1 MFESLTDKLE
11 LTFKRLRGQGKIT
24 EKNID
29 DALREVRL
37 ALLEADVHV
46 KVVKNFIESIKAK
59 SLGQEVLQSLTPEQ
73 QFIKIVRDELI
84 GLLGGEYKDLD
95 LKTAPPVVIM
105 LVGLQ
110 GSGKTTTLAKLAR
123 HLKKDRKRSPFLVSA
138 DIYRPAAIEQ
148 LKILGRELD
157 LPVYDSNPDAFPVA
171 ICQQALD
178 EANKRF
184 CDVLL
189 IDTTG
194 RLHIDEELMQEL
206 ASIKDALRPHQ
217 ILFVAD
223 AMTGQDAVNQ
233 ALGFDGKLGLSG
245 IILTK
250 LDGDARGG
258 AALSIRDMVG
268 KPILFSGVGEKLD
281 ALEPFYPDRLASR
294 ILGMGDVLSLIDKV
308 QQNIEQKEAA
318 QIQKAFQKQQ
328 FTLEEFQLQLQQ
340 IKRMGSVGSLLEMIP
355 DRKKI
360 ASQVDTEQ
368 AEKEIKRVEAI
379 INSMTLGERRNPA
392 ILNGARRRRI
402 AQGSGTTVTDVNR
415 LMKQFLEMKKN
426 DAKGEQDGRA
436 IPIQSNAQ
444 PFQLKEMEE
453 S

>member
-11 LTFKRLRGQGKIT
+11 LTFKKLRGQGKIS

-37 ALLEADVHV
+37 ALLEADVHIT
-46 KVVKNFIESIKAK
+46 VVKNFLDAVKTK
-59 SLGQEVLQSLTPEQ
+59 SLNQEVLQSLTPEQ
-73 QFIKIVRDELI
+73 QFIKIVRDEMVN
-84 GLLGGEYKDLD
+84 LLGGEHRELD
-95 LKTAPPVVIM
+95 LKTAPPAVIM

-123 HLKKDRKRSPFLVSA
+123 HLKKNNKRSPYLVPA

-148 LKILGRELD
+148 LKILGQELQ
-157 LPVYDSNPDAFPVA
+157 LPVHDSNPELSPVVL
-171 ICQQALD
+171 CQQALE
-178 EANKRF
+178 EAKKRF

-189 IDTTG
+189 IDTAG
-194 RLHIDEELMQEL
+194 RLHIDQELMQEL
-206 ASIKDALRPHQ
+206 LSIKDAVRPHQ

-233 ALGFDGKLGLSG
+233 ASGFDSQLGLTG

-258 AALSIRDMVG
+258 AALSIRQMVG

-308 QQNIEQKEAA
+308 QQNVEQKEAVRL
-318 QIQKAFQKQQ
+318 QKAFQKQQ

-340 IKRMGSVGSLLEMIP
+340 IKKMGSVGNLLELIP
-355 DRKKI
+355 GGKKF
-360 ASQVDTEQ
+360 ASQVD
-368 AEKEIKRVEAI
+368 AEKAEQEMKRVEAI
-379 INSMTLGERRNPA
+379 INSMTLEERRNPA
-392 ILNGARRRRI
+392 ILNGGRRRRI

-415 LMKQFLEMKKN
+415 LMKQFMEMKKMMQRVSKLGMRSLFSRMPN
-426 DAKGEQDGRA
+426 
-436 IPIQSNAQ
+436 
-444 PFQLKEMEE
+444 PFH
-453 S
+453 

>member
-29 DALREVRL
+29 DALRDVRI
-37 ALLEADVHV
+37 ALLEADVHI
-46 KVVKNFIESIKAK
+46 KVVRSFLESVKAK
-59 SLGQEVLQSLTPEQ
+59 ALGQDVLQSLTAEQ
-73 QFIKIVRDELI
+73 QFIKIVHDELVV
-84 GLLGGEYKDLD
+84 LLGGENHELD

-110 GSGKTTTLAKLAR
+110 GSGKTTTVAKLAR
-123 HLKKDRKRSPFLVSA
+123 YLKREKKRSPYLVSA
-138 DIYRPAAIEQ
+138 DVYRPAAIEQ

-157 LPVYDSNPDAFPVA
+157 LPVHDSNPEISPVTLS
-171 ICQQALD
+171 QQALA
-178 EANKRF
+178 EAKKKF

-189 IDTTG
+189 IDTAG

-206 ASIKDALRPHQ
+206 AGIKDAVRPHQ

-233 ALGFDGKLGLSG
+233 AMGFDGKLDLSG

-258 AALSIRDMVG
+258 AALSIRQMVG
-268 KPILFSGVGEKLD
+268 KPILFSGVGEKLE
-281 ALEPFYPDRLASR
+281 ALDVFYPDRLASR

-308 QQNIEQKEAA
+308 QQTVEQKEAA
-318 QIQKAFQKQQ
+318 RIQKAFQKQQ

-340 IKRMGSVGSLLEMIP
+340 IKRMGSMSSLLDMIP
-355 DRKKI
+355 GGKKL
-360 ASQVDTEQ
+360 AGQVDTEK
-368 AEKEIKRVEAI
+368 AEQDLKRVEAI
-379 INSMTLGERRNPA
+379 INSMTLKERRDPA
-392 ILNGARRRRI
+392 ILNGSRRRRI
-402 AQGSGTTVTDVNR
+402 AQGSGTTVADVNR
-415 LMKQFLEMKKN
+415 LMKQFMEMKKMMQRVSKFGMRSLLN
-426 DAKGEQDGRA
+426 RM
-436 IPIQSNAQ
+436 PN
-444 PFQLKEMEE
+444 PFQ
-453 S
+453 

>member
-59 SLGQEVLQSLTPEQ
+59 SPGQEVLQSLTPEQ

-157 LPVYDSNPDAFPVA
+157 LPVYDSNPDASPVA

-178 EANKRF
+178 EAKKRF

-189 IDTTG
+189 IDTAG

-206 ASIKDALRPHQ
+206 ASIKDAVRPHQ

-328 FTLEEFQLQLQQ
+328 FTLEEFKLQLQQ

-355 DRKKI
+355 GGKKI

-392 ILNGARRRRI
+392 ILNGGRRRRI

-415 LMKQFLEMKKN
+415 LMKQFMEMKKMMQRVSKLGVRSMLSRMPN
-426 DAKGEQDGRA
+426 
-436 IPIQSNAQ
+436 
-444 PFQLKEMEE
+444 PFQ
-453 S
+453 

>member
-37 ALLEADVHV
+37 ALLEADVHI
-46 KVVKNFIESIKAK
+46 KVVKTFLDSIKGKA
-59 SLGQEVLQSLTPEQ
+59 LGQEVLQSLTPEQ
-73 QFIKIVRDELI
+73 QFIKIVRDEMAA
-84 GLLGGEYKDLD
+84 LLGGEHQELD
-95 LKTAPPVVIM
+95 LKTAPPAVIM
-105 LVGLQ
+105 MVGLQ
-110 GSGKTTTLAKLAR
+110 GSGKTTTIAKLAR
-123 HLKKDRKRSPFLVSA
+123 YLKKEQKRSPYLVPA
-138 DIYRPAAIEQ
+138 DVYRPAAIDQ
-148 LKILGRELD
+148 LKILGRELG
-157 LPVYDSNPDAFPVA
+157 LPVYDANPQMSPVGICRDAFG
-171 ICQQALD
+171 
-178 EANKRF
+178 EAKRQF

-189 IDTTG
+189 IDTAG

-206 ASIKDALRPHQ
+206 SAIKHAVPPHQ

-233 ALGFDGKLGLSG
+233 AAGFDGQLGLTG

-258 AALSIRDMVG
+258 AALSIRQMVG

-308 QQNIEQKEAA
+308 QQNVEQQEAA
-318 QIQKAFQKQQ
+318 RLQKAFLKQQ

-340 IKRMGSVGSLLEMIP
+340 IKKMGSMSSLLEMIP
-355 DRKKI
+355 GGNKL
-360 ASQVDTEQ
+360 ASQVDPGKAEQ
-368 AEKEIKRVEAI
+368 ELKRVEAI
-379 INSMTLGERRNPA
+379 INSMTLEERRNPA
-392 ILNGARRRRI
+392 ILNGSRRRRI
-402 AQGSGTTVTDVNR
+402 AQGSGTTVTDINR
-415 LMKQFLEMKKN
+415 LMKQFLEMKKMMQRVN
-426 DAKGEQDGRA
+426 KMGVRSLLGRM
-436 IPIQSNAQ
+436 PN
-444 PFQLKEMEE
+444 PFH
-453 S
+453 

>member
-11 LTFKRLRGQGKIT
+11 LTFKKLRGQGKIT

-37 ALLEADVHV
+37 ALLEADVHIR
-46 KVVKNFIESIKAK
+46 VVKNFLETVKAK

-73 QFIKIVRDELI
+73 QFLKIVRDELI
-84 GLLGGEYKDLD
+84 NLLGGEYRELD
-95 LKTAPPVVIM
+95 LKTAPPAVIM
-105 LVGLQ
+105 FVGLQ

-123 HLKKDRKRSPFLVSA
+123 HLKKEKKRTPYLVPA
-138 DIYRPAAIEQ
+138 DIYRPAAIDQ
-148 LKILGRELD
+148 LKILGRELE
-157 LPVYDSNPDAFPVA
+157 LPVYDSDPNLSPVVL
-171 ICQQALD
+171 CQQALE
-178 EANKRF
+178 EAKKRF

-189 IDTTG
+189 IDTAG
-194 RLHIDEELMQEL
+194 RLHIDDELMQEL
-206 ASIKDALRPHQ
+206 SAIKSAVRPHQ

-233 ALGFDGKLGLSG
+233 AIGFDGKVGLTG

-258 AALSIRDMVG
+258 AALSIREIVG

-308 QQNIEQKEAA
+308 QQNFEEKEAVRL
-318 QIQKAFQKQQ
+318 QKAFQKQQ

-340 IKRMGSVGSLLEMIP
+340 IKKMGSVGSLLELIP
-355 DRKKI
+355 GGNKL
-360 ASQVDTEQ
+360 ASQVDADK
-368 AEKEIKRVEAI
+368 AEKEMKRVEAI
-379 INSMTLGERRNPA
+379 INSMTLEERRNPA
-392 ILNGARRRRI
+392 ILNGRRRQRI

-415 LMKQFLEMKKN
+415 LMKQFMEMKKMMQRVSKMGMRSLFN
-426 DAKGEQDGRA
+426 RM
-436 IPIQSNAQ
+436 PN
-444 PFQLKEMEE
+444 PFQ
-453 S
+453 

>member
-29 DALREVRL
+29 DALRDVRL

-46 KVVKNFIESIKAK
+46 QVVKTFLEAVKTK
-59 SLGQEVLQSLTPEQ
+59 SMGQEVLQSLTPEQ
-73 QFIKIVRDELI
+73 QFIKIVRDEMI
-84 GLLGGEYKDLD
+84 TLLGGEHQDID
-95 LKTAPPVVIM
+95 LKTAPPAVIM

-123 HLKKDRKRSPFLVSA
+123 YLKKDKKRTPYLVPA
-138 DIYRPAAIEQ
+138 DVYRPAAIEQ
-148 LKILGRELD
+148 LKILGGELE
-157 LPVYDSNPDAFPVA
+157 LPVYDADPQTSPVV
-171 ICQQALD
+171 ICQRALQQA
-178 EANKRF
+178 KQKF

-189 IDTTG
+189 IDTAG

-206 ASIKDALRPHQ
+206 AAIKDAVRPHQ

-223 AMTGQDAVNQ
+223 SMTGQDAVNQ
-233 ALGFDGKLGLSG
+233 ARGFDGQLGLSG

-258 AALSIRDMVG
+258 AALSIRQMVG
-268 KPILFSGVGEKLD
+268 KPILFSGIGEKLD

-308 QQNIEQKEAA
+308 QQNVEQKEAA
-318 QIQKAFQKQQ
+318 RLQQAFQKQQ

-340 IKRMGSVGSLLEMIP
+340 IKRMGPVGNLLEMIP
-355 DRKKI
+355 GGKKL
-360 ASQVDTEQ
+360 ASQVDSEKAEQ
-368 AEKEIKRVEAI
+368 ELKRVEAI
-379 INSMTLGERRNPA
+379 INSMTRQERRNPA
-392 ILNGARRRRI
+392 ILNGSRRRRI
-402 AQGSGTTVTDVNR
+402 AQGSGTTVTDINR
-415 LMKQFLEMKKN
+415 LMKQFLEMKKMMQRVS
-426 DAKGEQDGRA
+426 KGGMRSLLSRM
-436 IPIQSNAQ
+436 PN
-444 PFQLKEMEE
+444 PFH
-453 S
+453 

>member
-24 EKNID
+24 ETNID
-29 DALREVRL
+29 DALRDVRL
-37 ALLEADVHV
+37 ALLEADVHL
-46 KVVKNFIESIKAK
+46 KVVKTFLDAVKAK
-59 SLGQEVLQSLTPEQ
+59 AMGQEVLQSLTPEQ
-73 QFIKIVRDELI
+73 QFVGIVRDELI
-84 GLLGGEYKDLD
+84 QLLGGEYREFD
-95 LKTAPPVVIM
+95 LKSAPPVVIM

-123 HLKKDRKRSPFLVSA
+123 YLKKEKKRTPYLVPA

-148 LKILGRELD
+148 LKILGNELE
-157 LPVYDSNPDAFPVA
+157 LPVYDSDPKMSAVA
-171 ICQQALD
+171 ICQRALE
-178 EANKRF
+178 EAKKKF

-189 IDTTG
+189 IDTAG

-206 ASIKDALRPHQ
+206 ASIKDAVRPHQ

-223 AMTGQDAVNQ
+223 SMTGQDAVNQ

-258 AALSIRDMVG
+258 AALSIREMVG

-308 QQNIEQKEAA
+308 QQNVEQKEAERL
-318 QIQKAFQKQQ
+318 QQAFQKQQ

-340 IKRMGSVGSLLEMIP
+340 IKRMGPVGGLLEMIP
-355 DRKKI
+355 GGKKL
-360 ASQVDTEQ
+360 ASQVDADK
-368 AEKEIKRVEAI
+368 AEKELKRVEAI
-379 INSMTLGERRNPA
+379 INSMTIQERRNPA
-392 ILNGARRRRI
+392 LLNGGRRRRI
-402 AQGSGTTVTDVNR
+402 AQGSGTTVNDVNR
-415 LMKQFLEMKKN
+415 LMKQFLEMKKMMSRVSKLG
-426 DAKGEQDGRA
+426 AKSLLSRM
-436 IPIQSNAQ
+436 PN
-444 PFQLKEMEE
+444 PFN
-453 S
+453 

>member
-37 ALLEADVHV
+37 ALLEADVHI
-46 KVVKNFIESIKAK
+46 KVVKTFLDSVKTK
-59 SLGQEVLQSLTPEQ
+59 SMGQEVLQSLTPEQ
-73 QFIKIVRDELI
+73 QFIKVVRDEMV
-84 GLLGGEYKDLD
+84 GLLGGDFHELD
-95 LKTAPPVVIM
+95 LKAAPPVVIM

-123 HLKKDRKRSPFLVSA
+123 HLKKDKKRSPYLVPA

-148 LKILGRELD
+148 LKILGKELE
-157 LPVYDSNPDAFPVA
+157 LPVYDSNPENSPVA
-171 ICQQALD
+171 ICRQALD
-178 EANKRF
+178 EAKKKF
-184 CDVLL
+184 YDVLL
-189 IDTTG
+189 IDTAG
-194 RLHIDEELMQEL
+194 RLHIDEDLMHELT
-206 ASIKDALRPHQ
+206 AIKDAVRPHQ

-223 AMTGQDAVNQ
+223 SMTGQDAVNQ
-233 ALGFDGKLGLSG
+233 ALGFDGKLDLSG

-258 AALSIRDMVG
+258 AALSIRQMVG
-268 KPILFSGVGEKLD
+268 KPILFSGIGEKLD

-308 QQNIEQKEAA
+308 QQNVEQKEAA
-318 QIQKAFQKQQ
+318 RLQQAFQKQQ

-340 IKRMGSVGSLLEMIP
+340 IKRMGPVGGLLEMIP
-355 DRKKI
+355 GGKKL
-360 ASQVDTEQ
+360 ASQVDPEK
-368 AEKEIKRVEAI
+368 AEKELKRVEAI
-379 INSMTLGERRNPA
+379 VNSMTIKERRNPA
-392 ILNGARRRRI
+392 ILNGSRRRRI

-415 LMKQFLEMKKN
+415 LMKQFLEMKKMMQRVSKMGVRSLFSRMPN
-426 DAKGEQDGRA
+426 
-436 IPIQSNAQ
+436 
-444 PFQLKEMEE
+444 PFN
-453 S
+453 

>member
-11 LTFKRLRGQGKIT
+11 LTFKRLRGQGKIS

-157 LPVYDSNPDAFPVA
+157 LPVYDSNPDASPVA

-189 IDTTG
+189 IDTAG

-328 FTLEEFQLQLQQ
+328 FTLEEFKLQLQQ

-355 DRKKI
+355 GGKKI

-392 ILNGARRRRI
+392 ILNGGRRRRI

-415 LMKQFLEMKKN
+415 LMKQFMEMKKMMQRVSKLGVRSMLSRMPN
-426 DAKGEQDGRA
+426 
-436 IPIQSNAQ
+436 
-444 PFQLKEMEE
+444 PFQ
-453 S
+453 

>member
-1 MFESLTDKLE
+1 MFESLTEKLE
-11 LTFKRLRGQGKIT
+11 LTFKRLRGQGKIS

-37 ALLEADVHV
+37 ALLEADVHIT
-46 KVVKNFIESIKAK
+46 VVKNFLDAVKVK
-59 SLGQEVLQSLTPEQ
+59 SFGQEVLQSLTPEQ
-73 QFIKIVRDELI
+73 QFIKIVRDEMVN
-84 GLLGGEYKDLD
+84 LLGGEHRELD
-95 LKTAPPVVIM
+95 LKTAPPAVIM

-123 HLKKDRKRSPFLVSA
+123 HLRKDHKRSPYLVPA
-138 DIYRPAAIEQ
+138 DIYRPAAVEQ
-148 LKILGRELD
+148 LKILGQELE
-157 LPVYDSNPDAFPVA
+157 LPVHNSNPEFSPVVL
-171 ICQQALD
+171 CRQALE
-178 EANKRF
+178 EAKKRF

-189 IDTTG
+189 IDTAG

-206 ASIKDALRPHQ
+206 LSIKAALCPHQ

-233 ALGFDGKLGLSG
+233 ASGFDNQLGLTG

-258 AALSIRDMVG
+258 AALSIRQMVG
-268 KPILFSGVGEKLD
+268 KPILFSGVGEKLE

-308 QQNIEQKEAA
+308 QQNVEHKEAVRL
-318 QIQKAFQKQQ
+318 QKALQKQQ

-340 IKRMGSVGSLLEMIP
+340 IKKMGSVGNLLELIP
-355 DRKKI
+355 GGKKF
-360 ASQVDTEQ
+360 ASQVD
-368 AEKEIKRVEAI
+368 AEKAEQEMKRVEAI
-379 INSMTLGERRNPA
+379 INSMTIEERRNPA
-392 ILNGARRRRI
+392 ILNGGRRRRI

-415 LMKQFLEMKKN
+415 LMKQFMEMKKMMQRVSKLGMRSLFSRMPN
-426 DAKGEQDGRA
+426 
-436 IPIQSNAQ
+436 
-444 PFQLKEMEE
+444 PFH
-453 S
+453 

>member
-11 LTFKRLRGQGKIT
+11 LTFKRLRGQGKIS

-84 GLLGGEYKDLD
+84 GLLGGEYQDLD

-157 LPVYDSNPDAFPVA
+157 LPVYDSNPDASPVA

-189 IDTTG
+189 IDTAG

-258 AALSIRDMVG
+258 AALSIREMVG
-268 KPILFSGVGEKLD
+268 KPILFSSVGEKLD

-328 FTLEEFQLQLQQ
+328 FTLEEFKLQLQQ

-355 DRKKI
+355 DGKKI

-392 ILNGARRRRI
+392 ILNGGRRRRI

-415 LMKQFLEMKKN
+415 LMKQFMEMKKMMQRVSKLGVRSMLSRMPN
-426 DAKGEQDGRA
+426 
-436 IPIQSNAQ
+436 
-444 PFQLKEMEE
+444 PFQ
-453 S
+453 

>member
-1 MFESLTDKLE
+1 LTEKLE
-11 LTFKRLRGQGKIT
+11 LTFKKLRGQGKIT

-46 KVVKNFIESIKAK
+46 KVVKTFLETVKTK

-73 QFIKIVRDELI
+73 QFIKIVRDELM
-84 GLLGGEYKDLD
+84 GLLGGEHHDID

-123 HLKKDRKRSPFLVSA
+123 HLRKDKKRSPYLVPA

-148 LKILGRELD
+148 LKILGREVD
-157 LPVYDSNPDAFPVA
+157 LPVYDSDPGTSPVVL
-171 ICQQALD
+171 CQRALE
-178 EANKRF
+178 EARKRF

-189 IDTTG
+189 IDTAG
-194 RLHIDEELMQEL
+194 RLHIDEELMEEL
-206 ASIKDALRPHQ
+206 SSIKNAVHPHQ

-233 ALGFDGKLGLSG
+233 AIGFDGKLGLTG

-258 AALSIRDMVG
+258 AALSIREMVG

-308 QQNIEQKEAA
+308 QQNVEEKEAVRL
-318 QIQKAFQKQQ
+318 QKAFQKQQ

-340 IKRMGSVGSLLEMIP
+340 IKKMGSVGSLLELIP
-355 DRKKI
+355 GGNKL
-360 ASQVDTEQ
+360 ASQVDADKAEQ
-368 AEKEIKRVEAI
+368 ELKHVEAI
-379 INSMTLGERRNPA
+379 INSMTLEERRNPSV
-392 ILNGARRRRI
+392 LNGRRRQRI

-415 LMKQFLEMKKN
+415 LMKQFMEMKKMMQRVSK
-426 DAKGEQDGRA
+426 KGMRSLFGRM
-436 IPIQSNAQ
+436 PN
-444 PFQLKEMEE
+444 PFH
-453 S
+453 

>member
-11 LTFKRLRGQGKIT
+11 LTFKKLRGQGKIT

-29 DALREVRL
+29 DALRDVRL
-37 ALLEADVHV
+37 ALLEADVHI
-46 KVVKNFIESIKAK
+46 KVVKNFLETVKAK

-73 QFIKIVRDELI
+73 QFLKIVRDEI
-84 GLLGGEYKDLD
+84 INLLGGEYRELD
-95 LKTAPPVVIM
+95 LKTAPPAVIM

-123 HLKKDRKRSPFLVSA
+123 HLKKDKKRCPYLVPA
-138 DIYRPAAIEQ
+138 DIYRPAAIDQ
-148 LKILGRELD
+148 LKILGRELE
-157 LPVYDSNPDAFPVA
+157 LPVYDSDPNLSPVVL
-171 ICQQALD
+171 CQQALE
-178 EANKRF
+178 EAKKRF

-189 IDTTG
+189 IDTAG
-194 RLHIDEELMQEL
+194 RLHIDDELMQEL
-206 ASIKDALRPHQ
+206 STIKSAVRPHQ

-233 ALGFDGKLGLSG
+233 AIGFDGKLGLTG

-258 AALSIRDMVG
+258 AALSIRQMVG
-268 KPILFSGVGEKLD
+268 KPILFSGVGAKLD

-308 QQNIEQKEAA
+308 QQNVEQKEAA
-318 QIQKAFQKQQ
+318 RLQQAFQKQQ

-340 IKRMGSVGSLLEMIP
+340 IKRMGPVGGLLEMIP
-355 DRKKI
+355 GGKKL
-360 ASQVDTEQ
+360 ASQVD
-368 AEKEIKRVEAI
+368 AEKAEQELKRVEAI
-379 INSMTLGERRNPA
+379 INSMTLQERRNPA
-392 ILNGARRRRI
+392 ILNGSRRRRI

-415 LMKQFLEMKKN
+415 LMKQFLEMKKMMQRVSKMGVRSLLSRMPN
-426 DAKGEQDGRA
+426 
-436 IPIQSNAQ
+436 
-444 PFQLKEMEE
+444 PFN
-453 S
+453 